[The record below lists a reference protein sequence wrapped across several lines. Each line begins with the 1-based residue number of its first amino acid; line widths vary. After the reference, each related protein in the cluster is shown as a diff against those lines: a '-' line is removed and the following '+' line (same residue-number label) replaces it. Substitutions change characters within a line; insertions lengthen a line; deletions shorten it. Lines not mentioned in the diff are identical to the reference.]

1 MHAYVEYAYL
11 QVRVLFVLELL
22 AQESAFSMWNVT
34 LSTMWAINRFS
45 DLDQFFSAA
54 GDFGLERF
62 ELNHQVNSQML
73 GAIELDGRQ
82 VTGVHAPCPADTP
95 AATVKARNW
104 LISSPHAEGR
114 RQGVLAVQRS
124 IDLAQELGAGLVVV
138 HAGRVDV
145 DAALEAR
152 LWGLYETGKI
162 ATVEYASL
170 KETLMIARAEKA
182 PANLDAA
189 RQSIAELAAY
199 AARAGIHLGLE
210 NRYHYLDVPL
220 PDEMEDLLAIAGEEQ
235 ASFLYDVGH
244 AQTLENLGFVRHRE
258 WLERYANRMVGVHLH
273 DIKGIRDH
281 FAAGLGEV
289 DWDMVARYLPR
300 KALRTLEFHARN
312 TPDQLETA
320 LKFLAS
326 KDCIEHSTSE

>member
-1 MHAYVEYAYL
+1 
-11 QVRVLFVLELL
+11 
-22 AQESAFSMWNVT
+22 MWNVT

-45 DLDQFFSAA
+45 DLDRFFSAA
-54 GDFGLERF
+54 GRFGLERF

-73 GAIELDGRQ
+73 GAIELDGHQ

-104 LISSPHAEGR
+104 LISSPHEDGR

-124 IDLAQELGAGLVVV
+124 IDLAQQVGAGLVVV

-145 DAALEAR
+145 DAALETR
-152 LWGLYETGKI
+152 LWALYEAGKA
-162 ATVEYASL
+162 ATAEYASL
-170 KETLMIARAEKA
+170 TDALIAARAKKA

-189 RQSIAELAAY
+189 RQSITELAAY
-199 AARAGIHLGLE
+199 AERAGIHLGLE

-220 PDEMEDLLAIAGEEQ
+220 PDEMEDLLSVAGKER

-244 AQTLENLGFVRHRE
+244 AQTLENLGFVRHGE
-258 WLERYANRMVGVHLH
+258 WLERYADRMVGVHLH

-289 DWDMVARYLPR
+289 DWDMVARYLPQQ
-300 KALRTLEFHARN
+300 ALRTLEFHARN

-320 LKFLAS
+320 LEFLAS
-326 KDCIEHSTSE
+326 KGCIERSASL